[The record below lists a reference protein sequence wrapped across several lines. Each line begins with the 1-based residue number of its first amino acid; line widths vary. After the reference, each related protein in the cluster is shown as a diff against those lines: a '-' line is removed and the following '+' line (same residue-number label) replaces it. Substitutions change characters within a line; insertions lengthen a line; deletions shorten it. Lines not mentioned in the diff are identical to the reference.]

1 MMFFNFQRFF
11 AGFGSVLD
19 PILSQ
24 ENPTLEA
31 ILDEDSLQEIKL
43 NGAQKFGSFVTKNID
58 TFSKMIGYLSVNED
72 EEYNEKTQIRYP
84 FMISEAIGNENGP
97 IIDYLFEADKSSPNY
112 EQNEERRQEFL
123 PKIFD
128 ILDRDYLNV
137 TLASYLSK
145 VVCAIIRRRGFDL
158 WRFLSQPEHKSIL
171 SNLIKNLDVF
181 HVAEIIEKLIILDTN
196 QEQSDNQTNFLE
208 ERSELL
214 RRVIRVFEY
223 KTHQNDITDNCSHII
238 IEILNKSELFLQ
250 VLNIPEKFFA
260 IALNSSSA
268 TVVSVLITLIEAI
281 HRYVQQ
287 QQEKNP
293 AYTFDYNQFYP
304 IAQEFKNAL
313 LAEKISISAFNTTY
327 GISQQ
332 PFSQMKLKLIQL
344 YLSILRINNVQWIN
358 QFDHK
363 GIYEALMKFVIEYEF
378 NNQLQ
383 NYFYEITIFI
393 FDRPLFDSIQEE
405 FLSLGLISFL
415 MKHNRYEK
423 QNVGALN
430 AQITRG
436 YVGVLSK
443 IAYYFIDKFEHNQE
457 WNQYVEQVLEPVR
470 TIENQFMLGVNPKP
484 KIPIDTSDD
493 NMNEMFKNFSKNK
506 YSQSN
511 QQPQLQQQDQQ
522 PAVEVEEETE
532 EELNTDENQ
541 ENIIHQREDDETEQ
555 IQEANSK
562 KPEMLIDV
570 EEIEKVI
577 NSPETSPKVVEQ
589 IIQFQEQ
596 NLKTSPQ
603 ASEILTDQTVN
614 KYWKAHEGLEHQE
627 PGRKGSH
634 DDIHKHQVDHHE
646 QVKQNE
652 QQHEQQHETS
662 EKDAEKQQVE
672 THENLKVE
680 VQEVKVEEINSPEEQ
695 QQQGEQQLEQQGE
708 KQEEQQLEQQGE
720 KQEEQQLEQQGEK
733 QEEQQQEQQGEQQQA
748 QEEQQEQQNK
758 QEEQEVI
765 S

>member
-11 AGFGSVLD
+11 AGFSSVLD
-19 PILSQ
+19 PLLAQ
-24 ENPTLEA
+24 DNCTLET
-31 ILDEDSLQEIKL
+31 ILDEDTLQEIKI
-43 NGAQKFGSFVTKNID
+43 NGATKFGNFVTKNIE
-58 TFSKMIGYLSVNED
+58 TFSKMVGYLCVNED

-84 FMISEAIGNENGP
+84 FMISEAIGNENIP

-112 EQNEERRQEFL
+112 EQNEEIRREFL

-196 QEQSDNQTNFLE
+196 QEQQDNQTVFLE
-208 ERSELL
+208 ERSDLL

-238 IEILNKSELFLQ
+238 IEILNKTELFLS

-268 TVVSVLITLIEAI
+268 TVVSVLITLLEAT

-293 AYTFDYNQFYP
+293 SYQFSYNQYYP

-327 GISQQ
+327 GLTQQ
-332 PFSQMKLKLIQL
+332 PFSQMKLKLLQL
-344 YLSILRINNVQWIN
+344 YLTILRFNDIDLIN

-363 GIYEALMKFVIEYEF
+363 GIYAQLMKFIIEYEF

-383 NYFYEITIFI
+383 NHFYEITVFI
-393 FDRPLFDSIQEE
+393 FDRPQFEDIQND
-405 FLSLGLISFL
+405 FLSLDLASFI
-415 MKHNRYEK
+415 MKYNRYEK
-423 QNVGALN
+423 EIIGALN
-430 AQITRG
+430 SQIRRG
-436 YVGVLSK
+436 YVGILSK
-443 IAYYFIDKFEHNQE
+443 LAYYFIHKFDKNQQ
-457 WNQYVEQVLEPVR
+457 WNQYVEEVLESVR
-470 TIENQFMLGVNPKP
+470 NVENQYMLGVNPRP
-484 KIPIDTSDD
+484 KIPIDTNDEG
-493 NMNEMFKNFSKNK
+493 MNEMFRNFQKNK
-506 YSQSN
+506 ISQSS
-511 QQPQLQQQDQQ
+511 QQQQAQQQDQQ
-522 PAVEVEEETE
+522 PTVEVEEETE
-532 EELNTDENQ
+532 EQQNDDDQDDNFQ
-541 ENIIHQREDDETEQ
+541 AIQGEDDQVESV
-555 IQEANSK
+555 NSK

-596 NLKTSPQ
+596 NLRTSPQ
-603 ASEILTDQTVN
+603 ASEIITDQTVN

-627 PGRKGSH
+627 PGRKGSQ
-634 DDIHKHQVDHHE
+634 DDIHKHQSDHHDQLKHEESQKENQEHHE
-646 QVKQNE
+646 QE
-652 QQHEQQHETS
+652 QQIQP
-662 EKDAEKQQVE
+662 K
-672 THENLKVE
+672 ENMQIE
-680 VQEVKVEEINSPEEQ
+680 VQEVKVEIINSPEEKQ
-695 QQQGEQQLEQQGE
+695 QQQQQLE
-708 KQEEQQLEQQGE
+708 
-720 KQEEQQLEQQGEK
+720 
-733 QEEQQQEQQGEQQQA
+733 
-748 QEEQQEQQNK
+748 EEQQEQENK
-758 QEEQEVI
+758 QQEVQEELI